1 MILAM
6 LFLPLEK
13 ILTRQDLRL
22 SVLLSTYMML
32 ISSSRFGFLLI
43 FQLFHPTPT
52 RGEPAYTGF
61 TFYLRDSSSCHKRL
75 VPAESDTL
83 LAGVYSLP

>member
-22 SVLLSTYMML
+22 SVLLSTNMML
-32 ISSSRFGFLLI
+32 ISS
-43 FQLFHPTPT
+43 
-52 RGEPAYTGF
+52 
-61 TFYLRDSSSCHKRL
+61 
-75 VPAESDTL
+75 
-83 LAGVYSLP
+83 